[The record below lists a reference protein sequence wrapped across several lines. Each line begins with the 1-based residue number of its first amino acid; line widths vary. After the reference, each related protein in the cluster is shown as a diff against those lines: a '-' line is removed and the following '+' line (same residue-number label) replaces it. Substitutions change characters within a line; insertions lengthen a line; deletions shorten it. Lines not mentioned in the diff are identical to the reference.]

1 MKKNFA
7 ETLREMRQ
15 SAGFTQKQAYEK
27 IGVPQS
33 TFSSWE
39 IGKSEPSADILLR
52 LCEIYGVTD
61 ILSAFGYDGY
71 NDDGSILLDI
81 KEQGLIE
88 KYRSLDAYGRETI
101 SISLDREAERVKTI
115 TEQSEQLKQQADR
128 IAELE
133 PMLAQSAI
141 VIRLYAYLNKIAS
154 AGSGFYFDDIPTD
167 TIEAPYCKGADFII
181 GVNGDSME
189 PDYHDGDKLYI
200 QKAKALS
207 IGDVGIFTVW
217 NECFVKELGERGLIS
232 KNPAYDDIPGTED
245 VRLIGRVL
253 GKVEID

>member
-1 MKKNFA
+1 MTKEEIGAILKQ
-7 ETLREMRQ
+7 LR
-15 SAGFTQKQAYEK
+15 SSCGLTQKEVAEK
-27 IGVPQS
+27 IGRKQQVVGH
-33 TFSSWE
+33 WE
-39 IGKSEPSADILLR
+39 TGYAQPDANTLFIL
-52 LCEIYGVTD
+52 CDMYGTTVD
-61 ILSAFGYDGY
+61 EAFGFAQKK
-71 NDDGSILLDI
+71 SDI
-81 KEQGLIE
+81 SLAEYEHIK

-115 TEQSEQLKQQADR
+115 TKQSEQLKQQANR

-141 VIRLYAYLNKIAS
+141 AIRLYTYLNKIAS
-154 AGSGFYFDDIPTD
+154 AGNGFYFDDIPTN

-200 QKAKALS
+200 QKAKDLS

-253 GKVEID
+253 GKVEVD

>member
-1 MKKNFA
+1 MNFGERLTELRKENGYTTRNEFA
-7 ETLREMRQ
+7 DKLGIPSTTLRNYETNAREP
-15 SAGFTQKQAYEK
+15 GHTFLKQISEFFNVSVDYLLCLTDDKE
-27 IGVPQS
+27 VLNS
-33 TFSSWE
+33 FRLRSS
-39 IGKSEPSADILLR
+39 
-52 LCEIYGVTD
+52 
-61 ILSAFGYDGY
+61 
-71 NDDGSILLDI
+71 
-81 KEQGLIE
+81 EQTIIE
-88 KYRSLDAYGRETI
+88 KYRFVSEYSPNGADTVNTV
-101 SISLDREAERVKTI
+101 LDREYDIAR
-115 TEQSEQLKQQADR
+115 QLKQQADR

-141 VIRLYAYLNKIAS
+141 ALRLYTYLNKIAS

-200 QKAKALS
+200 QKAKDLS
-207 IGDVGIFTVW
+207 LGDVGIFTVW

-245 VRLIGRVL
+245 VKLIGRVL
-253 GKVEID
+253 GRVEVD